1 MGGTV
6 VKRKK
11 WSKIYRIGE
20 RFFATKEV
28 DMSRQAKLETTVGD
42 LVVALTDETQ
52 RQFHDERITYEVV
65 AFMLAGLLKKPVMT
79 ALRRL

>member
-1 MGGTV
+1 MQQNYLDGRG
-6 VKRKK
+6 
-11 WSKIYRIGE
+11 I
-20 RFFATKEV
+20 FAMKEV
-28 DMSRQAKLETTVGD
+28 DMSRQTKLETTVGD

-65 AFMLAGLLKKPVMT
+65 AFMLAGLLKKPVVT